1 MTANKPDK
9 PGAYYWAWGK
19 DATSG
24 VAISVFSIP
33 DDGTLN
39 REEKLCA
46 WEPIK
51 GRFVSLEEFGGNW
64 LGPVHPYGESWTIPE
79 WDNWT
84 SYLARLGL
92 DPMFQLG
99 DPKHGIKA
107 FTKRKGKVT
116 E

>member
-9 PGAYYWAWGK
+9 PGLYYWK
-19 DATSG
+19 SYESLPCRVLEIRSNESG
-24 VAISVFSIP
+24 SLVVYDEDNYWPP
-33 DDGTLN
+33 DQ
-39 REEKLCA
+39 
-46 WEPIK
+46 I
-51 GRFVSLEEFGGNW
+51 GGIW